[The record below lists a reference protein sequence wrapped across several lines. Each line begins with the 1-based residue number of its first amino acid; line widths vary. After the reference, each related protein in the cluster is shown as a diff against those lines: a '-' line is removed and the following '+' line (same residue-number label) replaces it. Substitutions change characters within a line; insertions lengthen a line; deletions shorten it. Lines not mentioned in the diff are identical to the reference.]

1 MRLSGVGSSLSLI
14 NQRYAQNNMQVDSGS
29 KESSNSLQN
38 QEETN
43 AVTSEV
49 QAALEDPE
57 VRSQIMSL
65 QNAEDKVIAH
75 ENAHKSVGGEFAGAA
90 SYGYTTG
97 PDGKRYI
104 SSGEV
109 NISVP
114 ATGEP
119 EALIRALERVK
130 QAAMAPAEPS
140 PQDQRVAASA
150 AAKIGNLRADIA
162 KQKAMEAYSD
172 DSNSGDGSQVEY
184 GGTASGSVLDIRI

>member
-14 NQRYAQNNMQVDSGS
+14 NQRNTQNNMQVDSGT
-29 KESSNSLQN
+29 KDNAVSLQN
-38 QEETN
+38 QDQSNNMT
-43 AVTSEV
+43 TDV

-57 VRSQIMSL
+57 VRSEIMSL

-109 NISVP
+109 SISVP

-119 EALIRALERVK
+119 EELVSALERVK
-130 QAAMAPAEPS
+130 RAAMAPAEPS

-150 AAKIGNLRADIA
+150 SAKIGSLRADIA
-162 KQKAMEAYSD
+162 KQKAIEAYSD
-172 DSNSGDGSQVEY
+172 ESASEVNSQATDNDSV
-184 GGTASGSVLDIRI
+184 SGSVLDLLI

>member
-1 MRLSGVGSSLSLI
+1 
-14 NQRYAQNNMQVDSGS
+14 MQVDSGTKDNAVS
-29 KESSNSLQN
+29 GQN
-38 QEETN
+38 QAQSNNMITD
-43 AVTSEV
+43 V

-57 VRSQIMSL
+57 VRSEIMSL

-109 NISVP
+109 SISVP

-119 EALIRALERVK
+119 EALISALERVK

-150 AAKIGNLRADIA
+150 SAKIGNLRADIA

-172 DSNSGDGSQVEY
+172 NATSPDKLQSQ
-184 GGTASGSVLDIRI
+184 GTDNNTVSGSVLDLLI